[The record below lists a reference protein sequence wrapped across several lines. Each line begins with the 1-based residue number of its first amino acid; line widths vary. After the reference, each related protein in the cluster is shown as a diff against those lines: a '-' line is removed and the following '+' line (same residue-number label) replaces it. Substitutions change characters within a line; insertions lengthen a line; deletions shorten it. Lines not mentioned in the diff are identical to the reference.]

1 MDVKKGSVT
10 TKSLENPNQRPE
22 TKPLKSKLSVVS
34 RKVIAKTT
42 KVKKGLKELG
52 KKGCKVFKE
61 LLEPKNTAKEVSKH
75 PRLILMSTIMSH
87 NQYIMG
93 LLFYSKF
100 FVYHCIR
107 EPMMY
112 CKLCLK
118 INF

>member
-1 MDVKKGSVT
+1 MYRIAKDKTKINEKDMDVKKGSVT

-75 PRLILMSTIMSH
+75 HTTPPPL
-87 NQYIMG
+87 
-93 LLFYSKF
+93 
-100 FVYHCIR
+100 V
-107 EPMMY
+107 
-112 CKLCLK
+112 
-118 INF
+118 